1 MTGVKDPLWGFFL
14 KILKRWSRAGLYEI
28 SEEAFRT
35 APQNPCVLSIG
46 GFGPVDMYFREL
58 VTKTD
63 GHYLTLDIDAAHNP
77 DIVADVMDIVDE
89 LNAQKF
95 TPDFILALEVFEH
108 VERIEEALS
117 QCHSCLP
124 KNGVLIASLPW
135 IIPIHDR
142 PYDYRRLTPIGLT
155 HVFKDFSSVQIVA
168 RGNYYDSIVMIL
180 LRGLFS
186 GGKTG
191 KALMLV
197 GSFLSLISRLPRAY
211 TNLEKIDSTIGYV
224 VIARK

>member
-1 MTGVKDPLWGFFL
+1 MTGVKDLLWGFFL
-14 KILKRWSRAGLYEI
+14 RILKRWSRAGLNEI
-28 SEEAFRT
+28 SEEAFRVG
-35 APQNPCVLSIG
+35 PQNPRVLSIG
-46 GFGPVDMYFREL
+46 GFGPIDTHFREL
-58 VTKTD
+58 VAKRE
-63 GHYLTLDIDAAHNP
+63 GRYLTLDIDAAHSP
-77 DIVADVMDIVDE
+77 DMVADVMEIVGE
-89 LNAQKF
+89 LSAKKF

-117 QCHSCLP
+117 QCHACLS

-168 RGNYYDSIVMIL
+168 RGNYYDSVVMIL

-191 KALMLV
+191 KILMLI
-197 GSFLSLISRLPRAY
+197 GSVLSLISRVPRTY
-211 TNLEKIDSTIGYV
+211 INLEKIDSTIGYV